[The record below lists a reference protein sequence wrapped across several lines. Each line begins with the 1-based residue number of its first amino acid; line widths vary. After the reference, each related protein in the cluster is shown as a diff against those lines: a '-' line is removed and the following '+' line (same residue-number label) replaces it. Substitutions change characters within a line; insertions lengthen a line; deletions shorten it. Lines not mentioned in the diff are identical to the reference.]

1 LRRFWTVRVLG
12 EYIARLSALSVLDVP
27 ALYVEHGATAADG
40 AVPAGGGSAGEWWKD
55 HTGEKPTKEQTVGDG
70 GGGPDVGW
78 IVQEVI
84 GPVERA
90 RFQNSFKGIRVMA
103 GSSFAAVVVTGF
115 AAGLPA
121 IAFLG
126 LSLSV
131 LVAFALYCF
140 AQYWDDP
147 SLVEYRLFKKA
158 LGNLVKEVGEKR
170 NQRKILE
177 GARSEVVAGMNAAQ
191 ADWSSRR
198 RQVEAELQEEMGNL
212 QGRLRSV
219 LRLLD
224 EGRRSIVGQEAEEL
238 RTLQA
243 GLSDRIAGLKREI
256 SGLVAKESNEKE
268 QSLQSLRRAFM
279 EAWMAEYKIASSYLP
294 GIGPGN
300 VARLANNGFVTA
312 AHLDR
317 YSLTSVPGIGP
328 KRADALRGWRDRVR
342 AKGEARAP
350 ASLPQAEAARIEGN
364 FQNERYRLGQEKRC
378 LEGKLQTGAAEI
390 RSKHAALRAAVER
403 DERAHRE
410 ANAREG
416 AGLRQRYAA
425 RAAQLDKDMQARR
438 AKDQATVGEMTQKLR
453 EFDKSFSVLQWSC
466 AKKEREGAK
475 YDRLGFGDFLRS
487 AAG

>member
-1 LRRFWTVRVLG
+1 
-12 EYIARLSALSVLDVP
+12 
-27 ALYVEHGATAADG
+27 
-40 AVPAGGGSAGEWWKD
+40 
-55 HTGEKPTKEQTVGDG
+55 
-70 GGGPDVGW
+70 
-78 IVQEVI
+78 VI